1 MTVTFTINGQR
12 VTAPEGSTILEAA
25 RGAGIYIPT
34 LCHHPDLT
42 NVGAC
47 RICVVTVEKARN
59 LQTACTTP
67 IFEGLAVHT

>member
-1 MTVTFTINGQR
+1 MTVSLTINGQR
-12 VTAPEGSTILEAA
+12 VVVGEESTILEAA

-47 RICVVTVEKARN
+47 RRVADGVHHPN
-59 LQTACTTP
+59 L
-67 IFEGLAVHT
+67 